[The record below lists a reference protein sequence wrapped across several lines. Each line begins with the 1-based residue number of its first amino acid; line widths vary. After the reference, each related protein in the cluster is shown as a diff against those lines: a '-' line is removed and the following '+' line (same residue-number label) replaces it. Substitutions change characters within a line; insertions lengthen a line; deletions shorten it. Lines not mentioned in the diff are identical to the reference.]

1 MTSTGAPRSKHL
13 RRLLDS
19 AVVIPVVTL
28 SDPDCAVPVAAA
40 LARGGLTVME
50 VALRSACALEAIER
64 IRAGVAGVVVGAGTL
79 TAPAQLAA
87 ASAAGA
93 QFLVSPGSTDAL
105 LDAADASEVPF
116 LPGVATPSEAMRLGA
131 RGYTELKFFPA
142 EASGGVAFLR
152 ALAAALPQLSFCP
165 TGGVDAG
172 NASAYLAC
180 ANVCCVAGTWL
191 TPAQA
196 LAQHDWGRIE
206 SLARTAAGLAAH
218 TP

>member
-1 MTSTGAPRSKHL
+1 MTTAQAPRSMRL
-13 RRLLDS
+13 RQLLDS

-50 VALRSACALEAIER
+50 VALRTACALEAIER
-64 IRAGVAGVVVGAGTL
+64 IRAGVAAVVVGAGTVI
-79 TAPAQLAA
+79 TPAQLAA

-105 LDAADASEVPF
+105 LDAADAAEVPF

-131 RGYTELKFFPA
+131 HGYTELKFFPA

-152 ALAAALPQLSFCP
+152 ALAAALPQISFCP

-172 NASAYLAC
+172 NARAYLAC
-180 ANVCCVAGTWL
+180 TNVCCVAGTWV

-196 LAQHDWGRIE
+196 VAQRDWSGIE
-206 SLARTAAGLAAH
+206 NLARAAAGLVAQA
-218 TP
+218 P